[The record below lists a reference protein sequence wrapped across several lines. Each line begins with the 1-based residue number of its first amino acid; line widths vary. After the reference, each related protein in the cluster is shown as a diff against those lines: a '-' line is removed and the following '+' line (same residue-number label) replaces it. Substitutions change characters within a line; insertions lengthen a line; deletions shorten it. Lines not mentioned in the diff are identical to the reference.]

1 MLKFYT
7 TPQLPPVQ
15 ASGYREPYGIRPV
28 VDFERELDQMA
39 QQCRAA
45 ADSRV
50 QEAALT
56 IIAQV
61 RHRAYTAFQDFRH
74 DLTAYLEA
82 VHSMHQTLPNL
93 TEARQAWTEAL
104 YWLRSGIGS
113 AIAFLQKPTSPASH
127 GNETNPLTRRMLGI
141 TYAHEHCSHTARQ

>member
-15 ASGYREPYGIRPV
+15 ASGYREPYGVRPV
-28 VDFERELDQMA
+28 VNFEHELDQMA
-39 QQCRAA
+39 QHFRAVTN
-45 ADSRV
+45 SRV

-93 TEARQAWTEAL
+93 RRYGRRGLKHCIGCAL
-104 YWLRSGIGS
+104 IIGS
-113 AIAFLQKPTSPASH
+113 AIALLQKPNSQA
-127 GNETNPLTRRMLGI
+127 
-141 TYAHEHCSHTARQ
+141 